1 MNKLIRNSDKIIGI
15 IILIYG
21 ILVNL
26 VSGRKIAFSE
36 IFIIAGFILIIFNV
50 VKKKLEKESICK
62 KLIKVAKVLIV
73 IGLAVFILIEAA
85 IIAYPKHS
93 KENADY
99 LIVLGAG
106 LKGNNLSKVLKER
119 LDSAID
125 LVNKYDYSGKI
136 VVSGGKGSDEYRA
149 EADAMKE
156 YLIKKGINK
165 KNILVE
171 DKSTSTAENL
181 IFSKKIIEKDSGK
194 SVKKLNIKIV
204 TTDFHC
210 LRSRILA
217 YKKGYG
223 NIELY
228 SSSSIKYLIPVFYTR
243 EAFALVEAVVFE

>member
-125 LVNKYDYSGKI
+125 CVNKYDYGAKI

-165 KNILVE
+165 KNILV
-171 DKSTSTAENL
+171 
-181 IFSKKIIEKDSGK
+181 
-194 SVKKLNIKIV
+194 
-204 TTDFHC
+204 
-210 LRSRILA
+210 
-217 YKKGYG
+217 
-223 NIELY
+223 
-228 SSSSIKYLIPVFYTR
+228 
-243 EAFALVEAVVFE
+243 